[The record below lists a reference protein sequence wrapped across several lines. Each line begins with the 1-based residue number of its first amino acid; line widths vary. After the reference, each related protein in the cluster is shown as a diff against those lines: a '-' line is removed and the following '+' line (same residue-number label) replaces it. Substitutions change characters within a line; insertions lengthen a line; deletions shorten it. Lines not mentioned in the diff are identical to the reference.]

1 MLGGALSGAS
11 GSTPSSG
18 YAPTYFPGTTAAAGA
33 QRVTVAIAQ
42 EAQNTDFALAPVRL
56 ARISG
61 TVMTSEG
68 KPLDGAMVTRDAV
81 RPRRRRDGD
90 S

>member
-1 MLGGALSGAS
+1 M
-11 GSTPSSG
+11 
-18 YAPTYFPGTTAAAGA
+18 
-33 QRVTVAIAQ
+33 TVAIAQ

-68 KPLDGAMVTRDAV
+68 KPLEGAMVSAAPAGRADVGMGMMNAGTSRTTKDGNFTHAQ
-81 RPRRRRDGD
+81 RRAG
-90 S
+90 